1 MSKKTILITGCSDGG
16 LGAALAVAFHNVGW
30 RVFASARNVEKMA
43 GVRAAGIELI
53 SLDVSSETSLSSAV
67 TEVSKLTDGSLD
79 ALLNNAGGGYSMP
92 LTDVSIAEGK
102 KLFDLNVWSLI
113 STTQAFLPLLLKS
126 KRNPMLINHTSCASI
141 MATPFQAMYNASKSA
156 AAMISDNLRLELAPF
171 GIKVID
177 MKTGGVSTNFFQN
190 MQTAHTVTLPAD
202 SMYQVAKEKI
212 EFFMNG
218 KEFEKPGQTQQ
229 ADVWAKKVVAD
240 LTKSS
245 PPTMVWR
252 GANASLAWIL
262 SNFVPSF
269 IFDKMIK
276 DMTGVTAVEKALK
289 AGKR

>member
-16 LGAALAVAFHNVGW
+16 LGAALAVAFHTVGW
-30 RVFASARNVEKMA
+30 RVFASARNIDKMT

-156 AAMISDNLRLELAPF
+156 AAMISDNFRLELAPF

-229 ADVWAKKVVAD
+229 ADIWAKKVVGD

-262 SNFVPSF
+262 SNFVPAF
-269 IFDKMIK
+269 VFDKMIK
-276 DMTGVTAVEKALK
+276 DMTGVTAVETALK